1 MTDPVSETNHIEIT
15 EEPVTHVEEIKRPRG
30 RPKKEKPPQDL
41 TQPKIRGRPR
51 IKPPRDLTQPRIRG
65 RPRLNPPIVRKEG
78 RGRPRLNPPIV
89 RKEGRGR
96 PRINPPPDLTEPKV
110 RGRPRIYPP
119 IVRKEGRGRPRIYE
133 VGTIT
138 KPIDPDY
145 FKKYYE
151 NVIKVKRNARRLV
164 PLE

>member
-1 MTDPVSETNHIEIT
+1 MTDPVGETNHIEIT

-65 RPRLNPPIVRKEG
+65 RPRI
-78 RGRPRLNPPIV
+78 NPPIV

-133 VGTIT
+133 IGTIT

-151 NVIKVKRNARRLV
+151 NVVKVKRNARRLV

>member
-1 MTDPVSETNHIEIT
+1 MTDPVGETNHIEIT

-65 RPRLNPPIVRKEG
+65 RPRI
-78 RGRPRLNPPIV
+78 NPPIV

-133 VGTIT
+133 IGTIT

>member
-1 MTDPVSETNHIEIT
+1 MTDPVGETNHIEIN
-15 EEPVTHVEEIKRPRG
+15 EETVTHVEEIKRPRG

-41 TQPKIRGRPR
+41 TEPKVRGRPR

-65 RPRLNPPIVRKEG
+65 RPR
-78 RGRPRLNPPIV
+78 
-89 RKEGRGR
+89 
-96 PRINPPPDLTEPKV
+96 INPPPDLTQPKV
-110 RGRPRIYPP
+110 RGRPRINPP

-133 VGTIT
+133 IGTIT

-151 NVIKVKRNARRLV
+151 NVVKVKRNARRLV

>member
-65 RPRLNPPIVRKEG
+65 RPRI
-78 RGRPRLNPPIV
+78 NPPIV

-110 RGRPRIYPP
+110 RGRPRKNPP

-133 VGTIT
+133 IGTIT

-151 NVIKVKRNARRLV
+151 NVVKVKRNARRLV

>member
-1 MTDPVSETNHIEIT
+1 MTDPVTETNHIEIT
-15 EEPVTHVEEIKRPRG
+15 EEPVTHVEVIKRPRG

-65 RPRLNPPIVRKEG
+65 RPRI
-78 RGRPRLNPPIV
+78 NPPIV

-110 RGRPRIYPP
+110 RGRPRKNPP

-133 VGTIT
+133 IGTIT

-151 NVIKVKRNARRLV
+151 NVVKVKRNARRLV

>member
-1 MTDPVSETNHIEIT
+1 MTDPVGETTHIEIN
-15 EEPVTHVEEIKRPRG
+15 EETVTHVEEVKRPRG

-41 TQPKIRGRPR
+41 TEPKVRGRPR

-65 RPRLNPPIVRKEG
+65 RPR
-78 RGRPRLNPPIV
+78 
-89 RKEGRGR
+89 
-96 PRINPPPDLTEPKV
+96 INPPPDLTQPKV
-110 RGRPRIYPP
+110 RGRPRINPP

-133 VGTIT
+133 IGTIT

-151 NVIKVKRNARRLV
+151 NVVKVKRNARRLV

>member
-1 MTDPVSETNHIEIT
+1 MTDPVGETNHIEIT

-65 RPRLNPPIVRKEG
+65 RPRI
-78 RGRPRLNPPIV
+78 NPPIV

-151 NVIKVKRNARRLV
+151 NVVKVKRNARRLV

>member
-1 MTDPVSETNHIEIT
+1 MTDPVGETNHIEIT

-78 RGRPRLNPPIV
+78 RGRPRLNPP
-89 RKEGRGR
+89 
-96 PRINPPPDLTEPKV
+96 PDLTEPKV

-151 NVIKVKRNARRLV
+151 NVVKVKRNARRLV

>member
-1 MTDPVSETNHIEIT
+1 MTDPVGETNHIEIT

-65 RPRLNPPIVRKEG
+65 RPR
-78 RGRPRLNPPIV
+78 
-89 RKEGRGR
+89 
-96 PRINPPPDLTEPKV
+96 INPPPDLTQPKV
-110 RGRPRIYPP
+110 RGRPRIKPP

-133 VGTIT
+133 IGTIT

-151 NVIKVKRNARRLV
+151 NVVKVKRNARRLV

>member
-51 IKPPRDLTQPRIRG
+51 VKPPQ
-65 RPRLNPPIVRKEG
+65 
-78 RGRPRLNPPIV
+78 
-89 RKEGRGR
+89 
-96 PRINPPPDLTEPKV
+96 DLTEPKV
-110 RGRPRIYPP
+110 RGRPRKNPP

-133 VGTIT
+133 IGTIT
-138 KPIDPDY
+138 KPVDPDY

-151 NVIKVKRNARRLV
+151 NVVKVKRNARRLV

>member
-1 MTDPVSETNHIEIT
+1 MTDPVGETNHIEIT

-78 RGRPRLNPPIV
+78 RGRPR
-89 RKEGRGR
+89 
-96 PRINPPPDLTEPKV
+96 INPPPDLTEPKV

-151 NVIKVKRNARRLV
+151 NVVKVKRNARRLV

>member
-1 MTDPVSETNHIEIT
+1 MTDPVGETNHIEIT

-65 RPRLNPPIVRKEG
+65 RPRI
-78 RGRPRLNPPIV
+78 NPPIV

-110 RGRPRIYPP
+110 RGRPR
-119 IVRKEGRGRPRIYE
+119 
-133 VGTIT
+133 
-138 KPIDPDY
+138 
-145 FKKYYE
+145 KKTT
-151 NVIKVKRNARRLV
+151 
-164 PLE
+164 

>member
-1 MTDPVSETNHIEIT
+1 MTDPVGETNHIEIT

-51 IKPPRDLTQPRIRG
+51 IRPPRDLTQPRIRG
-65 RPRLNPPIVRKEG
+65 RPRI
-78 RGRPRLNPPIV
+78 NPPIV

>member
-1 MTDPVSETNHIEIT
+1 MTDPVGETNHIEIT

-78 RGRPRLNPPIV
+78 RGRPR
-89 RKEGRGR
+89 
-96 PRINPPPDLTEPKV
+96 INPPPDLTEPKV

-133 VGTIT
+133 IGTIT